1 MDTGNLLVTLHTA
14 RTSTADANRQPT
26 FILCVRNDSMPDKL
40 SPTVIPRVTST
51 YMTTHGFR
59 LC

>member
-40 SPTVIPRVTST
+40 SPTVIP
-51 YMTTHGFR
+51 G
-59 LC
+59 